1 MSDADAYRTKREW
14 LAATVPTA
22 TNFVRKSIDLYGD
35 GIGRVDY
42 VEHMGSDLTIVT
54 APVLVS
60 ASTRRS

>member
-1 MSDADAYRTKREW
+1 MPCADAYRTKREW

-42 VEHMGSDLTIVT
+42 VETWD
-54 APVLVS
+54 
-60 ASTRRS
+60 